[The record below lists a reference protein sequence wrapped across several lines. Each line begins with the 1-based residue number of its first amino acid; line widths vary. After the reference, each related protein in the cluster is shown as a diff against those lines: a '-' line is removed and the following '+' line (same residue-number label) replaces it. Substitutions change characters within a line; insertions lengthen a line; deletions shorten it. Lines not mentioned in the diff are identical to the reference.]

1 MSRELIMNAVLKND
15 GELLLKIKK
24 AQSLMNE
31 LENIFSEI
39 QLFEPSIEIQ
49 SVKETNSNSDDSGSK

>member
-24 AQSLMNE
+24 AQSLMKE
-31 LENIFSEI
+31 LENIFYDI

-49 SVKETNSNSDDSGSK
+49 SVKDTNLNSDDDGSK

>member
-24 AQSLMNE
+24 AQSLMKE
-31 LENIFSEI
+31 LENTFSEI
-39 QLFEPSIEIQ
+39 QLFEPSIEIK
-49 SVKETNSNSDDSGSK
+49 SVKDTNSKSDDDGSK

>member
-24 AQSLMNE
+24 AQSLMKE
-31 LENIFSEI
+31 LENIFCDI

-49 SVKETNSNSDDSGSK
+49 SVKDTNLNSDDDGSK